1 MILLLLFFLIFSAG
15 CTEKEESRPVSPAP
29 TQPTGEAAPAKVS
42 WKKILEETIHQPLE
56 IDEKAVPPLVLVK
69 NAVPIRRDAFEFLL
83 TDLSKKI
90 CRSDLPYP
98 ELAFRMAGEK
108 ETILS
113 AVVSLSDACDFAEGE
128 ISGPE
133 LLRRFGLEEVETLA
147 SVRSRAV
154 LARKEGRNL
163 EAREAL
169 EKWISFDPKAVLA
182 HALLGNIHRD
192 EKRYF
197 DAIRTYL
204 RLQELE
210 PQSLFA
216 AHNLGYCYERV
227 GAYDDSIAAYGR
239 ALSLRPN
246 DAVLTKQLALVHQKN
261 GQRKLALDLIA
272 TARARTADNEL
283 WLIEGNVLRDDKQFA
298 KAAEAYQKGLE
309 SSPNDSRFLFNLIL
323 TDLDQKKYADAK
335 KRFEELRTK
344 DPSLAEEL
352 KDIPVF
358 GGGAEGTGDE

>member
-1 MILLLLFFLIFSAG
+1 MILLLFFLLILPAG
-15 CTEKEESRPVSPAP
+15 CKQREESRPVLPVP
-29 TQPTGEAAPAKVS
+29 HQRTGEAVPAKVP
-42 WKKILEETIHQPLE
+42 WKKILEETIHQPFD
-56 IDEKAVPPLVLVK
+56 IDEKGAPPLVLVK

-83 TDLSKKI
+83 ADLSKKI

-98 ELAFRMAGEK
+98 ELAFKMAGEK

-113 AVVSLSDACDFAEGE
+113 AMVSLSDACDFAEGE

-169 EKWISFDPKAVLA
+169 EKWISFDPKATLA

-197 DAIRTYL
+197 DAIRAYL

-210 PQSLFA
+210 PQNLFA

-227 GAYDDSIAAYGR
+227 GAYEDSIAAYGR
-239 ALSLRPN
+239 ALSLKAN
-246 DAVLTKQLALVHQKN
+246 DPVLTKQLALVHQKN
-261 GQRKLALDLIA
+261 GQRRLALDLIA
-272 TARARTADNEL
+272 TVRARTADHEL
-283 WLIEGNVLRDDKQFA
+283 WLIEGNILRDDKQFA
-298 KAAEAYQKGLE
+298 KAAETYQKGLE
-309 SSPNDSRFLFNLIL
+309 SSPNDWRFLFNLIL

-335 KRFEELRTK
+335 KRFEELGTK
-344 DPSLAEEL
+344 DPILAEEL
-352 KDIPVF
+352 KDVPVF
-358 GGGAEGTGDE
+358 